1 MSCLFMLSF
10 NSKTS
15 PELLNHVMRTLLEN
29 ITGIRHSCCFFL
41 KGYELW
47 TVVTLNINESVNT
60 THIYIIRICCCL
72 VFIHVRTVSENKNKT
87 YKSWRILFLFLW
99 SCATKHTRVDVT
111 FFSFYDH
118 VPQNIQ
124 ELTYPFSL
132 FMIMCH
138 KTYKSWRILFI
149 FLWSCAFEDPW
160 STHYDIF
167 VRTLLLGRWLH
178 LQNVLK

>member
-1 MSCLFMLSF
+1 MCLKVRLFVILLCFALFCFLLCFYFALFWSVMSCLFMLSF

-47 TVVTLNINESVNT
+47 TVVTLNINESVST

-87 YKSWRILFLFLW
+87 YKSWRILFLF
-99 SCATKHTRVDVT
+99 
-111 FFSFYDH
+111 YDH

-132 FMIMCH
+132 FMIMCF
-138 KTYKSWRILFI
+138 WRPLEYS
-149 FLWSCAFEDPW
+149 LW
-160 STHYDIF
+160 
-167 VRTLLLGRWLH
+167 H
-178 LQNVLK
+178 LC